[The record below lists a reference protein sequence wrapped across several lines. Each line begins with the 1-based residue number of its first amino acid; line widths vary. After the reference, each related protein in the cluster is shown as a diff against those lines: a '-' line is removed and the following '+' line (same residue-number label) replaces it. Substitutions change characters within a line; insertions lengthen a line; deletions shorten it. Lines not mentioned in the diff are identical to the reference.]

1 MPEAHEA
8 PELPRREFLK
18 RVGAASLAVSLGAA
32 EALAQAPPAKP
43 DAAATPATP
52 AAPATP
58 PAPSADALALAGI
71 LQRRFPDRLSAA
83 EWEGVAR
90 SLDQRLDSGKRLRA
104 AKLANG
110 DEPDFIFRA

>member
-1 MPEAHEA
+1 MPEAHAA

-18 RVGAASLAVSLGAA
+18 RVGAASIALSLGAA
-32 EALAQAPPAKP
+32 ESLAQTPAAKP
-43 DAAATPATP
+43 DAAAAP
-52 AAPATP
+52 APATP

-83 EWEGVAR
+83 EWEGVTR

-104 AKLANG
+104 AKLANS
-110 DEPDFIFRA
+110 DEPDFTFRA

>member
-18 RVGAASLAVSLGAA
+18 RVGAASLAMSLGAA
-32 EALAQAPPAKP
+32 ETLAQAPAAKP
-43 DAAATPATP
+43 DTA
-52 AAPATP
+52 AAPAPVTP

-71 LQRRFPDRLSAA
+71 LQRRFSDRLSAA

-90 SLDQRLDSGKRLRA
+90 SLDQRLESGKRLRA
-104 AKLANG
+104 AKLANS
-110 DEPDFIFRA
+110 DEPDFTFRA